1 MDNTKF
7 NVSKLHSLD
16 DTLLHPLV
24 FQAVLEYYLGPT
36 DKPNLDPLISP
47 DLLSDEVLLQF
58 PPVVFTVGDEDP
70 LRDDSVL
77 MTDRMNRLDKEV
89 SLKVYKHMAH
99 GYMNMNIT
107 GCPKH
112 IRLIVA

>member
-1 MDNTKF
+1 MDSSKF
-7 NVSKLHSLD
+7 NVSKLQSLD

-24 FQAVLEYYLGPT
+24 FQAVLEYYLRPCDEPG
-36 DKPNLDPLISP
+36 KDPLISP
-47 DLLSDEVLLQF
+47 ALLSDEVLQQF

-70 LRDDSVL
+70 LRDDSVI
-77 MTDRMNRLDKEV
+77 MTERLSRLEKAV
-89 SLKVYKHMAH
+89 QLKVYKHMAH
-99 GYMNMNIT
+99 GYMNMHIS